1 LQGDPA
7 FATRRKSGAFGLK
20 LTRAGFIYI
29 FITLLLGFAAVNTGN
44 NLLYL
49 MVSALLGFM
58 AVSGVLGKWN
68 LDRVSV
74 RFHPPDEIYDGL
86 PTLLGIELLNQRR
99 WLPIFL
105 MEIVVAERNA
115 FFPVVDPQQGLQK
128 SLEMNLSGR
137 GRRQLPAVTVRSRF
151 PVNFF
156 IRSRG
161 LIINQA
167 VTVFPAPQH
176 CSDLRQTDPGG
187 GQGTQQNW
195 QKGYDGDINRIRN
208 YQGGEPLKSIHWKL
222 SARHDRLKVKEL
234 SAVTRKPVVLDL
246 AELPGPGIEQR
257 LRYASYLVTRWL
269 RDGWPV
275 GLKAGSLELP
285 PGTGQRQK
293 LLLLQALAHYGQDQ
307 KTP

>member
-1 LQGDPA
+1 
-7 FATRRKSGAFGLK
+7 LK
-20 LTRAGFIYI
+20 LTRSGFIYI

-49 MVSALLGFM
+49 MVSALLGFI

-68 LDRVSV
+68 LDRVHV
-74 RFHPPDEIYDGL
+74 CYLPPDEIYDGL
-86 PTLLGIELLNQRR
+86 PTLLSIELVNRRR

-105 MEIVVAERNA
+105 MEIVVADCTV

-128 SLEMNLSGR
+128 SLELTLCGR
-137 GRRQLPAVTVRSRF
+137 GRRQLPAVAVRSRF

-156 IRSRG
+156 IRSKG
-161 LIINQA
+161 LIINQQ
-167 VTVFPAPQH
+167 VTVFPAPLP
-176 CSDLRQTDPGG
+176 CPDLHQIDPGG
-187 GQGTQQNW
+187 GQGSQQNW
-195 QKGYDGDINRIRN
+195 QKGYDGDINRIRD

-222 SARHDRLKVKEL
+222 SARHDHLKVKEL

-246 AELPGPGIEQR
+246 AELPGPSLEQR

-275 GLKAGSLELP
+275 GLKAGSLELS
-285 PGTGQRQK
+285 PGTGQRHK

>member
-1 LQGDPA
+1 
-7 FATRRKSGAFGLK
+7 
-20 LTRAGFIYI
+20 
-29 FITLLLGFAAVNTGN
+29 
-44 NLLYL
+44 
-49 MVSALLGFM
+49 M

-74 RFHPPDEIYDGL
+74 RYLPPDEIYDGL
-86 PTLLGIELLNQRR
+86 PTLLGIKLLNQRR

-105 MEIVVAERNA
+105 MEVIVAERTG
-115 FFPVVDPQQGLQK
+115 FFPLVDPQQGRQK
-128 SLEMNLSGR
+128 GFELILCGR

-156 IRSRG
+156 IRSKG
-161 LIINQA
+161 LIVDQE
-167 VTVFPAPQH
+167 VTVFPAPEP
-176 CSDLRQTDPGG
+176 CPDLHQVDPDGG
-187 GQGTQQNW
+187 SGTQQNW
-195 QKGYDGDINRIRN
+195 QKGHDGDINRIRD

-222 SARHDRLKVKEL
+222 SARHDHLKVKDL
-234 SAVTRKPVVLDL
+234 SAVTRKPVILNL
-246 AELPGPGIEQR
+246 AELPGASLEQR

-275 GLKAGSLELP
+275 GLNTGSLELS
-285 PGTGQRQK
+285 PGTGQRHK